1 MTSQV
6 VTGRRSAWLGMLGN
20 TLLGS
25 LVRRRSLLWAFAQR
39 DFRTRYRTSAI
50 GWTWSLIQP
59 LANLA
64 VFGVV
69 FTVVF
74 KAPAPS
80 LGNGP
85 GSSYVLYLFTG
96 LVAWSMFVSL
106 VNLSIS
112 SLRDSGALLRKVAF
126 PAWAPVLGAVLVQ
139 MIQVLLEG
147 TVLLAWFM
155 VVRNVGLTWLFAPFI
170 LLGLALFA
178 TGLGLMLSTASAR
191 YGDVQYIVT
200 VALSALYFLTPVLY
214 PVDPTIPEDKGW
226 LRAFVSNQ
234 PVSWF
239 VKALHDS
246 LYSLSGPGVATTTGL
261 LIFGAVVFALGL
273 WIFDRTTE
281 DIGELL

>member
-6 VTGRRSAWLGMLGN
+6 ATGLPAWRSVLGS
-20 TLLGS
+20 TLLGA
-25 LVRRRSLLWAFAQR
+25 LVRQRSLLWAFAQR

-69 FTVVF
+69 FSVVF
-74 KAPAPS
+74 KAPAPG
-80 LGNGP
+80 LGNGQ

-96 LVAWSMFVSL
+96 LVAWSMFISL
-106 VNLSIS
+106 INLSIS

-139 MIQVLLEG
+139 LIQVLLEG
-147 TVLLAWFM
+147 SVLLVWFM
-155 VVRNVGLTWLFAPFI
+155 VVGNVGLAWLYAPFI

-178 TGLGLMLSTASAR
+178 TGLGLMLSTSSAR

-226 LRAFVSNQ
+226 LRAFVTYQ

-239 VKALHDS
+239 VRSLHDS
-246 LYSLSGPGVATTTGL
+246 LYSLSGPGVLRTAAL
-261 LIFGAVVFALGL
+261 LLFGAVIFALGL
-273 WIFDRTTE
+273 WVFDRTTE
-281 DIGELL
+281 DVGELL